1 MKLPVFKRDGTPSSQ
16 TIEIPDALL
25 SGEPNDHA
33 IWLAVRSEQAARHQG
48 THATKTRSFVRGGG
62 RKPFKQKGRGM
73 ARQGSSRSPL
83 MPGGSTIFG
92 PQPHKY
98 HVGMPEKV
106 RRLARRSALLYKAR
120 DNSIRVV
127 EDFTLEVPRTREM
140 AGLISALGAKSTR
153 VLFLTP
159 EFNTIMALSVKNIPG
174 AAVQKAEA
182 ASTLDLMNCCMVVL
196 QQSAVPQLMK
206 VLNHAA

>member
-1 MKLPVFKRDGTPSSQ
+1 MQLPVFKRDGSPSSQ

-33 IWLAVRSEQAARHQG
+33 IWLAVRSEQAAHHQG

-62 RKPFKQKGRGM
+62 RKPFKQKGRGV

-98 HVGMPEKV
+98 HVGVPEKV

-140 AGLISALGAKSTR
+140 AGLFSALGAKSTR

-159 EFNTIMALSVKNIPG
+159 DFNTILARSVQNIPG

-182 ASTLDLMNCCMVVL
+182 ASTLDLMNCSMVVL
-196 QQSAVPQLMK
+196 QQSAVPLLMK

>member
-1 MKLPVFKRDGTPSSQ
+1 VPLMHQVVTAQLAKRRAGTQS
-16 TIEIPDALL
+16 
-25 SGEPNDHA
+25 
-33 IWLAVRSEQAARHQG
+33 
-48 THATKTRSFVRGGG
+48 TKTRAEVRGGG

-98 HVGMPEKV
+98 HVGVPEKV

-120 DNSIRVV
+120 DNNIRVV
-127 EDFTLEVPRTREM
+127 EDFTLEAPRTREM
-140 AGLISALGAKSTR
+140 AGLFSALGAKSTR

-159 EFNTIMALSVKNIPG
+159 DFNTILARSVQNIPG

-182 ASTLDLMNCCMVVL
+182 ASTLDLMNCSMVVL
-196 QQSAVPQLMK
+196 QQSAVPLLMK

>member
-1 MKLPVFKRDGTPSSQ
+1 MRLPVFARDGSTLAEEM
-16 TIEIPDALL
+16 EIPEELIQ
-25 SGEPNDHA
+25 SEPNDHA

-62 RKPFKQKGRGM
+62 RKPFRQKGRGM
-73 ARQGSSRSPL
+73 ARQGTSRSPL

-98 HVGMPEKV
+98 HVGVPDKV

-120 DNSIRVV
+120 DNNIRVV
-127 EDFTLEVPRTREM
+127 EDFTLESPRTREM
-140 AGLISALGAKSTR
+140 AGLISALGATSTR

-159 EFNTIMALSVKNIPG
+159 EFNVIMARSVKNIPG

-182 ASTLDLMNCCMVVL
+182 ASTLDLMNCSLVVL
-196 QQSAVPQLMK
+196 QQSAVPQLVK
-206 VLNHAA
+206 VLDHAA